1 MRPSTVLKEMN
12 GREPMQQ
19 QAVRQSLA
27 GSRFIGQMAVYPQVD
42 LEMVRRFDP
51 LAASPLAQ
59 DHASYH
65 FFKRA
70 LDVAV
75 SGFALVVV
83 SPVIALISV
92 LVLIESGTPLFLVEK
107 RVGARRWS
115 RGGYAY
121 WRRAIFD
128 CYRFRTVSRRSD
140 SGFSSMVSRGTVADA
155 SADLADE
162 ELDSGL
168 PRGSVGDPVVTG
180 LGRLLR
186 SHGLDG
192 LPQLWHVLRGD
203 MSLVGPRPATPRE
216 VARYDPHG
224 LQRLE
229 AKPGLTGLW
238 RGEGGGST
246 DVAAMA
252 RLDVRHSEQL
262 SLWVDLKALVQTRVE
277 VLAGR
282 NAGQVAKRAIDLVAC
297 LLTLPLTVPL
307 MSLCLL
313 IIRIESPGP
322 GLFVQERVGRD
333 GRRFR
338 MYKFRTLASSFD
350 DSAHRAFMKAF
361 VRGEINNGDNER
373 ETNPGRAFEKAFVR
387 QPVGDNG
394 GHKIVNKPVLPSQVT
409 RVGRVL
415 RNTSLDELPQVF
427 NVIRGEMSLVGPRP
441 NVPWEVQ
448 AYRSWHRRRLEV
460 LPGITG
466 LAQIRGRSGLSFDR
480 IVEHDIEY
488 IDQWSVALDLRI
500 LWRTLAAVFDG
511 KGAG

>member
-1 MRPSTVLKEMN
+1 
-12 GREPMQQ
+12 MQQ

-27 GSRFIGQMAVYPQVD
+27 GGRFIRQMGVYPQVD
-42 LEMVRRFDP
+42 LEIVRRFDP

-59 DHASYH
+59 NHANYY

-70 LDVAV
+70 LDIAV
-75 SGFALVVV
+75 SGFALIIL

-115 RGGYAY
+115 RAGYAY
-121 WRRAIFD
+121 WRRAVFN
-128 CYRFRTVSRRSD
+128 CYRFRTVSRRAD
-140 SGFSSMVSRGTVADA
+140 CGFSSMASRGVVPDA

-162 ELDSGL
+162 VLDSGL
-168 PRGSVGDPVVTG
+168 SKDSVDDSGVNR
-180 LGRLLR
+180 LGRFLR

-203 MSLVGPRPATPRE
+203 MSLVGPKPATPRE

-224 LQRLE
+224 LRRLE

-238 RGEGGGST
+238 RAAGRGSA
-246 DVAAMA
+246 DPAATA
-252 RLDVRHSEQL
+252 RLDVRYGERQ
-262 SLWVDLKALVQTRVE
+262 SLWADLKALVQTPLE

-282 NAGQVAKRAIDLVAC
+282 NAGQVAKRAIDLTAC

-307 MSLCLL
+307 ISLGVLVV
-313 IIRIESPGP
+313 RIESPGP

-338 MYKFRTLASSFD
+338 MYKFRTLAPSFD

-361 VRGEINNGDNER
+361 VRGEINNGERER
-373 ETNPGRAFEKAFVR
+373 ETDPGRAFEKAFVR
-387 QPVGDNG
+387 QGAGDNG
-394 GHKIVNKPVLPSQVT
+394 SHKGINKPVLPSQVT
-409 RVGRVL
+409 RVGRFL

-466 LAQIRGRSGLSFDR
+466 LAQVRGRSGLSFDR

-488 IDQWSVALDLRI
+488 IDQQSVALDLRI
-500 LWRTLAAVFDG
+500 LWWTLAAVFDR